1 MDLCTA
7 DVVISMKFV
16 PLFGDVKVVKC
27 SGLSHSL
34 GFLYEETNWSEHGTT
49 LACFCLKLAD
59 HIRFLSNLLVPSCL
73 NI

>member
-27 SGLSHSL
+27 SGLSHNL
-34 GFLYEETNWSEHGTT
+34 GFLYEETN
-49 LACFCLKLAD
+49 
-59 HIRFLSNLLVPSCL
+59 
-73 NI
+73 